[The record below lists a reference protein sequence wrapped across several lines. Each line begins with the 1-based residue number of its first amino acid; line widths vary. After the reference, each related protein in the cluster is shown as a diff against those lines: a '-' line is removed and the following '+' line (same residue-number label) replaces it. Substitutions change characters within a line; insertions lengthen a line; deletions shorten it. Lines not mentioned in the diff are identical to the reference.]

1 MAAEGETS
9 SSTLRDREFLLEIE
23 AKVREWWENKKV
35 FSAECEKPGYKFF
48 GKFPFDSFMGNPFS
62 LSKLD
67 QSAYLPAFPVDVMR
81 FALAYVCDGTVDEAK
96 INFLHSIADSV
107 FDTATTAI
115 LKFTEEIS
123 WHEEFLAADFDSCL
137 RCGPPSTFADKVF
150 ANEIN
155 IALNRTKQQYEAD
168 QFRESLDSI
177 FELQYARNW
186 YKSSCGGTNAMNRD
200 LVWRFMDVQTCL
212 ITPICPHYAEYVW
225 RDLLYKIDFVVNADW
240 PVADAPDDSTL
251 QSANKYLKD
260 LIDSMKKQTEMER
273 NKKGTAPATS
283 SLIEESQNLEALIYV
298 NEACD
303 TLTFATEGLH
313 TDYGQNED
321 ELKQNEGVKF
331 GAQALDLKL
340 PFREIRVLLQNL
352 DFIKREVGLDKV
364 QVLSATNPE
373 DLAKAGSPVKIIEA
387 ESSSPGNPAILFLTC
402 PKSDCGSFGTSKTTP
417 IMAALSSSGC
427 ARTHIN
433 PLTKFMSKPKC
444 NDEKSR
450 GPEWTDEQREEKHLA
465 WETSDHHDTSTIDE
479 KSRDNP
485 ASLYLPPSKL
495 LFQSTFDEALD
506 TACNQDKWLLVNM
519 QCVDNFSSHMLN
531 QHIWAEEAVSE
542 IISTNFIFW
551 HEYFDTPEGKMVARK
566 YWLDSRTI
574 VLLIDPMTGEA
585 MCSWNGMVH
594 RNDFVEDLVPYLE
607 RSPKNNFV
615 TKEEEKEL
623 LALAA
628 SMESMESETG
638 SGSTSKE
645 DLVPFWNSSPWSTS
659 PTQEDEELAVFTES
673 MKWETSSPTSSKA
686 KVD

>member
-9 SSTLRDREFLLEIE
+9 SSTVRNREFLLEIE
-23 AKVREWWENKKV
+23 AKVRKWWENKKV
-35 FSAECEKPGYKFF
+35 FSAECEKPGDKFF

-81 FALAYVCDGTVDEAK
+81 FALAYVCDGAVDEAK

-155 IALNRTKQQYEAD
+155 IALNRTKQQYEAN
-168 QFRESLDSI
+168 QFREALDSI
-177 FELQYARNW
+177 FELQDARNW

-200 LVWRFMDVQTCL
+200 LVWRFMDVQTYL

-251 QSANKYLKD
+251 QSANKYMKD
-260 LIDSMKKQTEMER
+260 LIDSMKKQIESER
-273 NKKGTAPATS
+273 NKKDTAPATS
-283 SLIEESQNLEALIYV
+283 SLTEESQNLEALIYV

-313 TDYGQNED
+313 TDYRQNEN

-331 GAQALDLKL
+331 GVQALDLKL
-340 PFREIRVLLQNL
+340 PFREVSVLLQNL
-352 DFIKREVGLDKV
+352 EFIKREISLDKV
-364 QVLSATNPE
+364 QVLSATNPH
-373 DLAKAGSPVKIIEA
+373 DLAKAGSPVEMIEA
-387 ESSSPGNPAILFLTC
+387 ESSSPGNPAILFLTR
-402 PKSDCGSFGTSKTTP
+402 PKSDCRSFGTSKITP
-417 IMAALSSSGC
+417 LMAALSSSGC
-427 ARTHIN
+427 APTHTK
-433 PLTKFMSKPKC
+433 PLTMFMSKPKFD
-444 NDEKSR
+444 DEESW
-450 GPEWTDEQREEKHLA
+450 GPEWTDEQREGKHVA
-465 WETSDHHDTSTIDE
+465 WETSDHHRST
-479 KSRDNP
+479 SRDNP
-485 ASLYLPPSKL
+485 ASLYRPPSKL
-495 LFQSTFDEALD
+495 LFQSSFDEALD

-542 IISTNFIFW
+542 IISTNFVFW
-551 HEYFDTPEGKMVARK
+551 HEYFDTPEGEIVATK
-566 YWLDSRTI
+566 YNLESRTI

-594 RNDFVEDLVPYLE
+594 RNDFVE
-607 RSPKNNFV
+607 V
-615 TKEEEKEL
+615 TYHL
-623 LALAA
+623 
-628 SMESMESETG
+628 MEFIFQTCTM
-638 SGSTSKE
+638 
-645 DLVPFWNSSPWSTS
+645 
-659 PTQEDEELAVFTES
+659 
-673 MKWETSSPTSSKA
+673 M
-686 KVD
+686 